1 MPTSSCACAWGL
13 YEEKHIDYN
22 GSQQVSPLNNEFEP
36 DTAASRLEG
45 LKKLFNAI

>member
-13 YEEKHIDYN
+13 YEEKHVDYN
-22 GSQQVSPLNNEFEP
+22 GSPPVKNEFEP